1 MNREYSKEELLFSL
15 PDFIEDRLDD
25 SEIKDAILYEIANN
39 PGFREEYKML
49 AGTIHGFSNYEFSEP
64 PANYF
69 NNLVPV
75 INEKIDS
82 KTEKLSL
89 SKSISFLWKIAVPA
103 AAVLLFVFTFRSY
116 FIEKEYTVQVK
127 NDTPLVSQNDFQE
140 NQRQNESNTVSSIQ
154 ETEDESDEI
163 YDYENILS
171 LFSESTGTKKSI
183 KSKSENSGIVM
194 NIDFPDNVTDEDL
207 FFSDDEET
215 NFELIFE
222 NMNKDQQNELLDK
235 LKKSKL

>member
-1 MNREYSKEELLFSL
+1 MNREFSKEELLFNL
-15 PDFIEDRLDD
+15 PDFIVGRLID
-25 SEIKDAILYEIANN
+25 SEIKEAILNEIENN
-39 PGFREEYKML
+39 SGFRQEYEML
-49 AGTIHGFSNYEFSEP
+49 GSTIREFRNLEFSEP

-69 NNLVPV
+69 NNLMPV

-116 FIEKEYTVQVK
+116 FIEKEYTVQIK
-127 NDTPLVSQNDFQE
+127 SDTPLVSQNDFHV
-140 NQRQNESNTVSSIQ
+140 NQRQNESNTNSSIP
-154 ETEDESDEI
+154 EAEDESDEI

-171 LFSESTGTKKSI
+171 LFSESTATKKSI
-183 KSKSENSGIVM
+183 NNKSENSGIVM
-194 NIDFPDNVTDEDL
+194 NIDFTDNTADEDF
-207 FFSDDEET
+207 FFSDDDET
-215 NFELIFE
+215 NFEVIFE